1 MIVTG
6 VKNPILDLDA
16 GNNSLQETQSSK
28 MSDDVNQRSQ
38 IIWPNFNKI
47 DMYCCMLMVSY

>member
-1 MIVTG
+1 
-6 VKNPILDLDA
+6 
-16 GNNSLQETQSSK
+16 